1 MNEIDSIL
9 VCCFVGVVSV
19 LYDDSIGV
27 LDFLLS
33 SNTGVIYVSES
44 DLVSGTAFRRKLV
57 KLRKVRPCL

>member
-1 MNEIDSIL
+1 MMT
-9 VCCFVGVVSV
+9 V
-19 LYDDSIGV
+19 IGV